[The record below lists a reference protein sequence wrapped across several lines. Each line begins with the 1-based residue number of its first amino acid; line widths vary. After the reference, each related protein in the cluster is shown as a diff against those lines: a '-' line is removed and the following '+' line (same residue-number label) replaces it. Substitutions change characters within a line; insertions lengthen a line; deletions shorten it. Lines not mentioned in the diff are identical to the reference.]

1 MKKETLK
8 QLELET
14 KACKHYTERAREK
27 AKEGNISAA
36 IDLLD
41 IAQTA
46 KTCADRAHEELWKVT
61 NGKLNDKEFK
71 TFAEAET
78 LNAAIQKAYQAIKA
92 ARK

>member
-14 KACKHYTERAREK
+14 KACKHYAERARAK
-27 AKEGNISAA
+27 AKEGKISIA
-36 IDLLD
+36 INLLD

-46 KTCADRAHEELWKVT
+46 KTCADRAHEELWNAA
-61 NGKLNDKEFK
+61 NGKLNNKEFK

-78 LNAAIQKAYQAIKA
+78 LNADIQKAYQAIKA